1 MNIHTDKLFC
11 EFSASQRLSEML
23 RQPYDL
29 YKGGWCDQ
37 YIMGLVNQV
46 AQAMDDAI
54 SQEVIG
60 KSLIY
65 RALYMSSSP
74 L

>member
-1 MNIHTDKLFC
+1 
-11 EFSASQRLSEML
+11 ML

-54 SQEVIG
+54 SQEVTRIIV
-60 KSLIY
+60 KLQASDYNWDTYNSNLE
-65 RALYMSSSP
+65 LSKK
-74 L
+74 